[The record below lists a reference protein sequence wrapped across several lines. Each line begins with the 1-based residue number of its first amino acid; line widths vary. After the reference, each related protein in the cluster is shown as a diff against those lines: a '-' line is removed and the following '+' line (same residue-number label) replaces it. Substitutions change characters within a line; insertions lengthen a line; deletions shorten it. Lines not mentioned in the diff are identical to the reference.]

1 MTEGSAPQYQGA
13 NGEDE
18 VNAWGIGLLL
28 FAALLMLLGG
38 ALQAFIGLVAM
49 FSDQIL
55 IPTRRYL
62 FEFDHTSWGW
72 VHLVLGVVVAG
83 AGAGRLAGRTW
94 GRMVAI
100 VLALCNAVVMF
111 AFLPQYPA
119 GALIIIAVSI
129 AVIWAVMTTNR

>member
-55 IPTRRYL
+55 IPVRRYL
-62 FEFDHTSWGW
+62 
-72 VHLVLGVVVAG
+72 V
-83 AGAGRLAGRTW
+83 
-94 GRMVAI
+94 
-100 VLALCNAVVMF
+100 
-111 AFLPQYPA
+111 
-119 GALIIIAVSI
+119 
-129 AVIWAVMTTNR
+129 